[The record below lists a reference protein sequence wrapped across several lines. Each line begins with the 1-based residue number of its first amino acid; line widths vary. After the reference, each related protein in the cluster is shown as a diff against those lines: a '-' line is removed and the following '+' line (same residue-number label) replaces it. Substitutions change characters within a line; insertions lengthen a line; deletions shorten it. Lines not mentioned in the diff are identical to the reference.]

1 MIFKKLIFGFAALA
15 ALASG
20 VQAAESLHGRE
31 RRWDFSCH
39 FENDNECRAF
49 ATIYTRRDL
58 ERRGHHDRDD
68 APGAQWGYLNKLAV
82 SCEEGGMIYANGA
95 SVRFHG
101 DDLIISAANGG
112 RPRLIFDLPLGEN
125 HGGSGSRNDRPGHD
139 DEQTEATLLLPNGDR
154 IRGECEYRHHEV
166 H

>member
-1 MIFKKLIFGFAALA
+1 MIFKKMIFGVAALA

-31 RRWDFSCH
+31 RRWDFSCR
-39 FENDNECRAF
+39 FENDNTCRAL
-49 ATIYTRRDL
+49 ATIYTRREL
-58 ERRGHHDRDD
+58 ERPGHHDRDD
-68 APGAQWGYLNKLAV
+68 APGTQWSYLNRFAV
-82 SCEEGGMIYANGA
+82 SCEEGGMIYADGA

-101 DDLIISAANGG
+101 DNLIISAANGG
-112 RPRLIFDLPLGEN
+112 RPRLILDLPLGDH
-125 HGGSGSRNDRPGHD
+125 HGGSGVRGQSGHE